1 MSTPEILPKFL
12 SARDVET
19 WLLQFGM
26 CVHHEEISQSL
37 RLVPIP
43 GCIVPA
49 RRGQR
54 CTIPKAALL
63 QLLVVCLARR
73 SGRRDVWPIVFDRVY
88 LDAAEVLLR
97 DPDVAPTVPPALK
110 EAVKA
115 RRKARKGRLG
125 VAA

>member
-1 MSTPEILPKFL
+1 MSAINATDP
-12 SARDVET
+12 
-19 WLLQFGM
+19 
-26 CVHHEEISQSL
+26 
-37 RLVPIP
+37 
-43 GCIVPA
+43 
-49 RRGQR
+49 
-54 CTIPKAALL
+54 
-63 QLLVVCLARR
+63 
-73 SGRRDVWPIVFDRVY
+73 VY